1 MKNKYVVLDFETTGV
16 NRYHNDEVVQVAI
29 VNQDDEVLINELC
42 KPKHIF
48 LGQVLKEYM
57 VFHH

>member
-29 VNQDDEVLINELC
+29 VNQDDEV
-42 KPKHIF
+42 F
-48 LGQVLKEYM
+48 D
-57 VFHH
+57 